1 LLHDYANGSDTNI
14 FCSNSLVTK
23 FRMSYWAKVYSYL
36 SGSGAQLPAGQHGA
50 VCCYDNDEHGEQ
62 SQQNLHHIDC
72 RQLR

>member
-1 LLHDYANGSDTNI
+1 
-14 FCSNSLVTK
+14 
-23 FRMSYWAKVYSYL
+23 MSYWAKVYSYL